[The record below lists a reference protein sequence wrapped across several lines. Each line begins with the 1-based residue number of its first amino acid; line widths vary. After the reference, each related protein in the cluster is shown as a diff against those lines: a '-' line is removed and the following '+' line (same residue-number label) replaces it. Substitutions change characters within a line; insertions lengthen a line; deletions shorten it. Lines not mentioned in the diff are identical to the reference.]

1 MNILRIILLSPFIL
15 IGILWGGIKIGLEMG
30 EKIYNKLFE

>member
-1 MNILRIILLSPFIL
+1 MKIIRIILLSPFIL

-30 EKIYNKLFE
+30 EKIYNKIFE

>member
-30 EKIYNKLFE
+30 EKIYNKIFE